1 MEKPKFRFRSIES
14 YENKE
19 NFIALTQ
26 ADDENESNSNEN
38 LSAASVNKREQDLH
52 ALSLHLFAKLM
63 DQNEKRLSLQ
73 EKSMYKRLQ

>member
-26 ADDENESNSNEN
+26 AEDENESNSNE
-38 LSAASVNKREQDLH
+38 AASINKREQDLH

-73 EKSMYKRLQ
+73 EKSMYKH

>member
-26 ADDENESNSNEN
+26 ADDENESNSKETPTT
-38 LSAASVNKREQDLH
+38 ASMERREQDLH

-63 DQNEKRLSLQ
+63 DQNEKRLSMR
-73 EKSMYKRLQ
+73 KSV